1 MPSPAGILSSTYL
14 TSTCR
19 ASSCIDDP
27 RSCIRACCVLL
38 SGDGDGILLNCCAC
52 AANDAYG
59 SRSGDRRRA
68 PERSAPG
75 CPSLPGAHVT
85 PIQTSRA
92 CASSLRRV
100 NALRGTL
107 NSRIPVSSLRPHVR
121 SAHAG
126 LLGIDS
132 AKLLVVAKPM
142 SRRSKEEV
150 ATTAGQRRART
161 NGNWAISRIFPWAA
175 GMHLPVRRILSAGG
189 RMFEFLIPSHPGTRR
204 PREMR

>member
-1 MPSPAGILSSTYL
+1 MPSPAAILS
-14 TSTCR
+14 STCR
-19 ASSCIDDP
+19 ASTCGVSACIGYL
-27 RSCIRACCVLL
+27 RSCMQACRVLL

-75 CPSLPGAHVT
+75 CPTLPGAHVT
-85 PIQTSRA
+85 LVQTSRA

-107 NSRIPVSSLRPHVR
+107 NSPIPVSSLRPHGR
-121 SAHAG
+121 AAHAG
-126 LLGIDS
+126 LRRIER
-132 AKLLVVAKPM
+132 AKPPVVARPM
-142 SRRSKEEV
+142 SRRSREEV
-150 ATTAGQRRART
+150 AATAMQRRART